1 MHIRHK
7 NIVIVGILLSLGLV
21 LISCAKPVLKP
32 APDTNDLERFPV
44 AKVADDIQPASSV
57 TTTLEQAALAL
68 PLDITSTLPIPTE
81 APAVHT
87 NDSEDG
93 TSQQPSEPIPNMP
106 ILTEAHQGFTYRPG
120 QVVTILTAGFKPGD
134 SLEARL
140 IHAEQGQIAA
150 YTVSP
155 VSPRGNVPVYLPVES
170 QDAATHPDGAY
181 TLLVSGS
188 DGTQK
193 EYTFSLDYRHLAEAA
208 PFEGCGIYPEP
219 VLDSIVFVWCAGYEP
234 HTSIDIRG
242 LVDGEELFADVV
254 DTIYLDGVALYV
266 LDIFDDDP
274 AGEWRLEIGQDV
286 LTFEI
291 GGK

>member
-1 MHIRHK
+1 MLSKRR
-7 NIVIVGILLSLGLV
+7 IVILGLLLTAV
-21 LISCAKPVLKP
+21 FVGLIFIKSE
-32 APDTNDLERFPV
+32 TRFPAAPTPTV
-44 AKVADDIQPASSV
+44 NLDLIIPDQEIQNDIEKMEETEQDTSAQPIEP
-57 TTTLEQAALAL
+57 T
-68 PLDITSTLPIPTE
+68 PILPILTE
-81 APAVHT
+81 PPADLINAPE
-87 NDSEDG
+87 DSVSE
-93 TSQQPSEPIPNMP
+93 QPSEPIPNMP
-106 ILTEAHQGFTYRPG
+106 IITEAHQGFTYRPG

-140 IHAEQGQIAA
+140 IHAEQGQIAT
-150 YTVSP
+150 YPISP

-254 DTIYLDGVALYV
+254 DTIYQDGVALYV